1 MMNELGWITLKDNI
15 DPLTASKSDIADNS
29 KYDIKIVELEA
40 AQLPRAR
47 DEVDFAIINGNY
59 ATDAGIEL
67 TEALFQEPSFAYVNW
82 SAIKTADKDKKWVKD
97 VTEAYN
103 SDTFKKYA
111 HDSFPGY
118 KYPKIWGADT
128 SAKTSTAASTAPAE
142 APAK

>member
-1 MMNELGWITLKDNI
+1 M
-15 DPLTASKSDIADNS
+15 TASKSDIADNS

-47 DEVDFAIINGNY
+47 DEVDFAIVNGNY
-59 ATDAGIEL
+59 ATDAGIKL

-97 VTEAYN
+97 VTNAYN
-103 SDTFKKYA
+103 SDAFKKYA

-118 KYPKIWGADT
+118 KYPKIWGENTAT
-128 SAKTSTAASTAPAE
+128 AKAPATASTAASAPVAE
-142 APAK
+142 AAAQ